1 MNQALKLLRCIAGA
15 TAVALWA
22 CTLSAAEP
30 LRHGLPDYMT
40 YPWVVRDA
48 SGGLNGGL
56 LREIG
61 EAIAVELGTTAHHVP
76 LSRRR
81 MESAVQSAEVDLVC
95 YWSPKWA
102 EQPQTMDWSIGS
114 LPQIERLVTLRGG
127 MVARL
132 TVDALDG
139 KRVAAQLGYRY
150 PELDAWFESGRVKRI
165 DETRVAL
172 MFKSLEVGA
181 SDVMVTSEDE
191 IEGYF
196 HAEPQARERFDVSAY
211 TVSKVITQC
220 AVSKQSRYPL
230 AAIDKALG
238 NIIRRGD
245 LARMAARYRLSS
257 R

>member
-1 MNQALKLLRCIAGA
+1 
-15 TAVALWA
+15 
-22 CTLSAAEP
+22 
-30 LRHGLPDYMT
+30 
-40 YPWVVRDA
+40 
-48 SGGLNGGL
+48 
-56 LREIG
+56 
-61 EAIAVELGTTAHHVP
+61 
-76 LSRRR
+76 
-81 MESAVQSAEVDLVC
+81 
-95 YWSPKWA
+95 
-102 EQPQTMDWSIGS
+102 
-114 LPQIERLVTLRGG
+114 LVTLRGG

-220 AVSKQSRYPL
+220 AVSRQSRYPL

>member
-1 MNQALKLLRCIAGA
+1 MSYPMVIHEGNN
-15 TAVALWA
+15 AV
-22 CTLSAAEP
+22 
-30 LRHGLPDYMT
+30 R
-40 YPWVVRDA
+40 
-48 SGGLNGGL
+48 GGL
-56 LREIG
+56 I
-61 EAIAVELGTTAHHVP
+61 VELGAALARELGTDLQTQP
-76 LSRRR
+76 LPRKRIDA
-81 MESAVQSAEVDLVC
+81 AVQSGEVDLVC